1 MSKRVGEYCLT
12 NKFLMKKA
20 EASWHRACV
29 HICLK
34 IKGQKQ
40 DLMDQCVTFYTAE
53 GYEIQLKY
61 LK

>member
-1 MSKRVGEYCLT
+1 
-12 NKFLMKKA
+12 MKKA
-20 EASWHRACV
+20 EASWHLACV

-61 LK
+61 LKSINK